1 MLLMLFCY
9 YNFFD
14 SLNTIK
20 NSIME
25 SASIASL
32 INEGKLYTI
41 WLFLNIFLENL
52 YLFNIFIGYTRF

>member
-1 MLLMLFCY
+1 
-9 YNFFD
+9 
-14 SLNTIK
+14 
-20 NSIME
+20 ME